1 MPEVNPALFSWF
13 RVYLALFLDIL
24 QKCCYPEPVA
34 GAGQDWTGSTTLEG
48 WWNVVK
54 NGGKPTGAGAG
65 EKKPELD
72 ENIPA
77 SQYYLGEMETGNRIR
92 KYFGLFI
99 WGPRWVR
106 FES

>member
-72 ENIPA
+72 ENILSRRNGNRKPN
-77 SQYYLGEMETGNRIR
+77 SKIFRHVYLGAQMGSIRIMN
-92 KYFGLFI
+92 KK
-99 WGPRWVR
+99 
-106 FES
+106 